1 MNLQKGEIIDLEIE
15 NIAFLGKG
23 VGKYNGKVVFVS
35 NTMAGDKIKASLTH
49 IKKDFCEADL
59 VEIVKPSSERIAP
72 KCEYFD
78 KCGGCS
84 FQFITYAKQ
93 LEIKKQH
100 VIDAFERI
108 GNVVDPN
115 VKDVIGCSDPY
126 YYRNKM
132 EFSFGYDANM
142 NFTLGMHEPN
152 RRFDIMDLKNCYLMS
167 KISVD
172 IFNLFREF
180 CVRKNYEPFKYSN
193 GSGFLKQVFVR
204 EGKRTNEVMVNF
216 VTSDLVPKDF
226 ENDLNEL
233 KEELLK
239 CHEGEKKLTSFY
251 WSKVI
256 SQKGRRREIK
266 ETLVYGKKYLTEI
279 LKLENGDSLTFDIA
293 PQAFFQVN
301 TFGAEILYNLA
312 LKYALKNPHETVFD
326 LFCGTGTIGLFLAKH
341 INEVF
346 GIEINEDAVIAAREN
361 AQKNKIFNIDFFTG
375 DVDKVLKKI
384 TRIPSLIVIDP
395 PRAGLT
401 KNTIEKINEFGAK
414 SLIYI
419 SCNPSTLARD
429 CQMLREY
436 GFKIS
441 EITPVDM
448 FPHTYHIECVCLFE
462 R

>member
-59 VEIVKPSSERIAP
+59 VEIVSPSAERIAP

-84 FQFITYAKQ
+84 FQFIPYAKQ

-108 GNVVDPN
+108 GNVVNPN

-226 ENDLNEL
+226 ENDLKEL
-233 KEELLK
+233 KDELLK

-256 SQKGRRREIK
+256 SKKGRRREIK
-266 ETLVYGKKYLTEI
+266 EILVYGKKYLTEI
-279 LKLENGDSLTFDIA
+279 LKLENGDSLSFDIA

-312 LKYALKNPHETVFD
+312 LKYALKNPHETAFD

-414 SLIYI
+414 SLVYI

-429 CQMLREY
+429 CQLLREY
-436 GFKIS
+436 GFKVS